1 MMKQV
6 VARNKHYE
14 IGMDPGKNRA
24 YITIIGFWRSPEEV
38 GPYVQD
44 LDRALVQLAPGFT
57 LLTDL
62 TQMKAYPA
70 SVQPLHL
77 EAQQLLLTRGLSQT
91 AEVCASSMVEYQTNT
106 LSKKAVCPSASLP
119 TRGRQKPSSMHCPR
133 RVADR
138 KQGPDDTREAKPMVR
153 KKGVVRRLPPALRV
167 LARFIHPIKPCATEP
182 KRPGRA

>member
-1 MMKQV
+1 MPQSIRGENQSRAGKPKVRIMKQV

-24 YITIIGFWRSPEEV
+24 YLTIIGFWRSPEEV

-44 LDRALVQLAPGFT
+44 LEQALVQLKPGFT

-62 TQMKAYPA
+62 TQMKAHPA

-91 AEVCASSMVEYQTNT
+91 AEVCASSMVEYQTNA
-106 LSKKAVCPSASLP
+106 LSKKSNMPLRQFTDQGAAEAFLDAVPP
-119 TRGRQKPSSMHCPR
+119 TGS
-133 RVADR
+133 
-138 KQGPDDTREAKPMVR
+138 
-153 KKGVVRRLPPALRV
+153 
-167 LARFIHPIKPCATEP
+167 
-182 KRPGRA
+182 